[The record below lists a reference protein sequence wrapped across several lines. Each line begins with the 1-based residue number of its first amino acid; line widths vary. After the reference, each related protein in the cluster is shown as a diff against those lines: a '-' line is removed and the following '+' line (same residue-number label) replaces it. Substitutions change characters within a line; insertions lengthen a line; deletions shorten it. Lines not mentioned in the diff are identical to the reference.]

1 MEEPMEPRISL
12 TQDKAFYHS
21 QRVKTAVVVI
31 NGAKF
36 NLNVSDT
43 SRCAMSQEAAA
54 RTLRNLAKQAGVDDF
69 DPDGKDAQLHTLCR
83 ELMGLK
89 KPAAP
94 AEE

>member
-1 MEEPMEPRISL
+1 MEPRISL

-36 NLNVSDT
+36 GLNVSDT
-43 SRCAMSQEAAA
+43 ARCAMSQEAAA
-54 RTLRNLAKQAGVDDF
+54 RTLKNLAKRAGVDDF
-69 DPDGKDAQLHTLCR
+69 EPVGEDAKLNAHCR